1 MKLASLGSACV
12 RVYVCLSRFSLFYQL
27 FLRKRFSRFDKEVVP
42 FHVILACIQT
52 FLPSFNSTEGYI
64 SALPRANVFRL
75 PCPTRNTNIYSFGIP
90 YRRYSLSFLVFEL
103 IRSSL
108 ANAVYTCRA
117 CARGYAHS
125 RIQVDRCGFLHGRS
139 VYLFNDRFYLNET
152 YTLRANFSIPN
163 VFQRIEKFRDYWLLW
178 NETEVLPDKDD
189 IDRPLERIERDR
201 SLALTQPVSTTTIR
215 EIAIHFH
222 DRSYLANLEI
232 LINEIERTRDMRY
245 SVCDTRHATR
255 DTTHDTY

>member
-1 MKLASLGSACV
+1 MKLASLGPACV

-139 VYLFNDRFYLNET
+139 VYLFNDRFYLNGT

-163 VFQRIEKFRDYWLLW
+163 VFQRIEKFRDYWLL
-178 NETEVLPDKDD
+178 
-189 IDRPLERIERDR
+189 
-201 SLALTQPVSTTTIR
+201 
-215 EIAIHFH
+215 
-222 DRSYLANLEI
+222 
-232 LINEIERTRDMRY
+232 
-245 SVCDTRHATR
+245 
-255 DTTHDTY
+255 

>member
-1 MKLASLGSACV
+1 MCVRACVCVCV
-12 RVYVCLSRFSLFYQL
+12 RVCVCLVFLFFISCFYT
-27 FLRKRFSRFDKEVVP
+27 KRFSHFDKEVVP
-42 FHVILACIQT
+42 FHVILARQT

-75 PCPTRNTNIYSFGIP
+75 PCSTRNSNIYSFGIR

-103 IRSSL
+103 IRLSL

-163 VFQRIEKFRDYWLLW
+163 VFQRIEKFRDYWLL
-178 NETEVLPDKDD
+178 
-189 IDRPLERIERDR
+189 
-201 SLALTQPVSTTTIR
+201 
-215 EIAIHFH
+215 
-222 DRSYLANLEI
+222 
-232 LINEIERTRDMRY
+232 
-245 SVCDTRHATR
+245 
-255 DTTHDTY
+255 